1 MTLHYAVQMDSIDEI
16 LGSTLK
22 INSADFSQTYF
33 LSKYWWKYLGARPG
47 QARLSTNISYCVWG
61 FCAPQ
66 TFHVSF
72 LDLPGHKIKQIAK
85 IEFEEAD
92 GGREVGYFCVVV
104 TVSVV
109 QVC

>member
-1 MTLHYAVQMDSIDEI
+1 MFPS
-16 LGSTLK
+16 
-22 INSADFSQTYF
+22 
-33 LSKYWWKYLGARPG
+33 WPG
-47 QARLSTNISYCVWG
+47 LAWL
-61 FCAPQ
+61 
-66 TFHVSF
+66 
-72 LDLPGHKIKQIAK
+72 GHKIKQIGN